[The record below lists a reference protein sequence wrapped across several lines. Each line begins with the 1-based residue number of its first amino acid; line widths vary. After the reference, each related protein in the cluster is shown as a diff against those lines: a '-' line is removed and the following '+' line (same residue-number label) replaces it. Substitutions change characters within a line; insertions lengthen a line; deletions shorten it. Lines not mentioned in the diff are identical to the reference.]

1 MDAEVKVAWEGHLR
15 KARESS
21 CRLVLLVGEEGTGKT
36 KILRELS
43 EAFHLP
49 LVNVGESLSRK
60 LLTVEAEDRARRTD
74 ETLAELLNEAGPNGV
89 ALDNTE
95 ILFQPE
101 LALKPLE
108 ALKAAAR
115 TRLIVATW
123 NGKSAGGSLSFGL
136 PGHPAH
142 RVYALKDNPEIVV
155 NPQ

>member
-1 MDAEVKVAWEGHLR
+1 MDAELQQSWERHLR

-21 CRLVLLVGEEGTGKT
+21 CRLILIVGEEGTGKT
-36 KILRELS
+36 TLLQALS
-43 EAFHLP
+43 DAFHIP
-49 LVNVGESLSRK
+49 RINVGEDLSRK
-60 LLTVEAEDRARRTD
+60 LLTVEVEDRARRTD
-74 ETLAELLNEAGPNGV
+74 ETLAELINDAGSDSV

-115 TRLIVATW
+115 TRLIIATW
-123 NGKSAGGSLSFGL
+123 NGKVADGCISFGW
-136 PGHPAH
+136 PAHPAH
-142 RVYALKDNPEIVV
+142 RIYTLKDHPEITV